1 MEETTRIF
9 FREQLEDPDNQCCVD
24 SGSANPQWASVSH
37 GCYISLESSG
47 VHRSLGVHISFVRS
61 TTMDSW
67 KPLQLRLMEQGGNQR
82 LRAFF
87 RQHNISDDTPI
98 RQKYSTRAAEW
109 YRRNLRALAEG
120 SELPPPLP
128 EGTGHLP
135 AATAVPSVPAP
146 LSGAIGGGLISAG
159 GALGSDARH
168 YATGG
173 YHGNSP
179 AERQAS
185 ERRKTMDGFGSDGP
199 LEAYGTQDD
208 PGIFSGLL
216 GPDAGEKVSTGV
228 WTAVGMVGS
237 LAGKAKAIAE
247 SKAAQAQEE
256 GWLDTALDAARQSVD
271 AAVEAGKATYNLVQ
285 DGNGNH
291 QEVLGITAKRSMS
304 LATSGVDWI
313 GDQLAGLSQEPL
325 ATPGSC
331 RTAAGLQSM
340 SSGTMQGFGS
350 DCPAVVAKR
359 QDEVIGVW
367 HDRGRGDPAPRK
379 KSDIWNDKDF
389 YATGT
394 ESYL

>member
-9 FREQLEDPDNQCCVD
+9 FREQLQDPDNQCCVD
-24 SGSANPQWASVSH
+24 SGAANPQWASVSH

-67 KPLQLRLMEQGGNQR
+67 KPLQLRLMELGGNQR

-87 RQHNISDDTPI
+87 RQHNISDNTPI

-120 SELPPPLP
+120 SEPPPPLP

-135 AATAVPSVPAP
+135 AATAVPSVPVP
-146 LSGAIGGGLISAG
+146 LSGAIAGGLISAG

-168 YATGG
+168 YATDG
-173 YHGNSP
+173 YHGDSP
-179 AERQAS
+179 IKSQMS
-185 ERRKTMDGFGSDGP
+185 PRRKTMDGFGSDGP
-199 LEAYGTQDD
+199 MAAYSTQDD
-208 PGIFSGLL
+208 PGILSGLL

-237 LAGKAKAIAE
+237 LAGKAKAVAE

-256 GWLDTALDAARQSVD
+256 GWLDTALDAARQGVD
-271 AAVEAGKATYNLVQ
+271 AAVEAGKATYNFVQ
-285 DGNGNH
+285 DGSGNH
-291 QEVLGITAKRSMS
+291 QEVLGSTAKKSMS

-313 GDQLAGLSQEPL
+313 GEQISGLTQD
-325 ATPGSC
+325 TK
-331 RTAAGLQSM
+331 TAAGLQSM

-350 DCPAVVAKR
+350 DCPAMVAKR
-359 QDEVIGVW
+359 QDEVIDVW
-367 HDRGRGDPAPRK
+367 NDKDWGDPAPRK
-379 KSDIWNDKDF
+379 NVDIWNDKDF
-389 YATGT
+389 GDWN
-394 ESYL
+394 